1 MILGSAWGARPPR
14 CMYVF
19 GVGVGKYNQRTSTS
33 YSRRNGCAQRNGW
46 GGETCVTGALVVT
59 KLWPSEIGG
68 TWTGGKCLTQHNPAR
83 AKGKLARARSTQ

>member
-1 MILGSAWGARPPR
+1 MILGSAWDARPPR

-46 GGETCVTGALVVT
+46 GGETGVTGALAVT
-59 KLWPSEIGG
+59 KL
-68 TWTGGKCLTQHNPAR
+68 
-83 AKGKLARARSTQ
+83 